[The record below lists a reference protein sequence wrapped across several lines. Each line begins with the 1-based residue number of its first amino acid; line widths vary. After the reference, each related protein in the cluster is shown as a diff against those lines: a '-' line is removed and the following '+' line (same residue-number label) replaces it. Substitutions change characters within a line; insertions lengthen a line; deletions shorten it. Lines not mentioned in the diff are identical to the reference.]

1 MFNLIFEMSDYQIF
15 EMSDYQ
21 KVVGK
26 YNGDV

>member
-1 MFNLIFEMSDYQIF
+1 MKIRGVVMLSLIF

-26 YNGDV
+26 YNDDV